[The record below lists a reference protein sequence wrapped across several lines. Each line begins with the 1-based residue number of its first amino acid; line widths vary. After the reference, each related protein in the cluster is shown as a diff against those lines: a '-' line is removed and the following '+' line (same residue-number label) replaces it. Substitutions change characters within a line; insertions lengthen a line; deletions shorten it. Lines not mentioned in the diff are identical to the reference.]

1 MKTMKKFQILALLLV
16 VAAALSTACQRS
28 LDREDSQ
35 SFDGEKGYVSLS
47 LNLPTVSGT
56 KLNDDFDD
64 GDEEEYE
71 VKEAIVAFFYGADE
85 ATAVCKYAISIEK
98 DGIFAGPADDNITS
112 TFVTGAVEVPAKEA
126 NENVYALAVLN
137 PISGLMSVTGEGDL
151 TLNGKSEDLMMTDFQ
166 VTLDASA
173 LAGHDNGFMMT
184 NAPVYDATDG
194 IVTLTPVTV
203 YTEKSHVENA
213 APDKI
218 YVERVEA
225 KVTLEVSK
233 DATDNT
239 LTVEDGTFDGA
250 TVKIDGWYLQNTNRK
265 YYPVRKTNVQW
276 LNAENYGAVEN
287 GSNRFVGTYLPQ
299 RIYWAEDHNYDEAV
313 TDENLASE
321 FNIVTDV
328 PASWNAVG
336 AHAYC
341 AENTTTAKIMN
352 KKQLTGVLISAT
364 YTPSGLVEGESFLIT
379 GQFNIVYS
387 EAEFEAWVLATLD
400 LPSGIVQIIA
410 EDGDAVTD
418 AGGLKGLLT
427 IDGNAPTDDQAAKLL
442 VAADNSIKYYKDG
455 VSYYYSSI
463 IRHFDNEQTPLE
475 ESVADVS
482 EYDENKHLGRYGVV
496 RNNWYQLTV
505 KSVSGPG
512 EPEIPE
518 IPDEPADARTSYIN
532 CEINVLSWAVREQEI
547 DL

>member
-1 MKTMKKFQILALLLV
+1 MKKFQFMALLL
-16 VAAALSTACQRS
+16 AAALSTACQRS

-35 SFDGEKGYVSLS
+35 FFDGEKGYVSLS

-56 KLNDDFDD
+56 KADEEFDD
-64 GDEEEYE
+64 GDASEYK
-71 VKEAIVAFFYGADE
+71 VNDAVIAFFYGADE
-85 ATAVCKYAISIEK
+85 ATAVCKYAISIDK
-98 DGIFAGPADDNITS
+98 ADGIFAYPADDNITS

-137 PISGLMSVTGEGDL
+137 PVNGLMSVNAEGDL
-151 TLNGKSEDLMMTDFQ
+151 TLNETSEDLNMADFQ
-166 VTLDASA
+166 EALDASA
-173 LAGHDNGFMMT
+173 LEGHANGFMMT

-233 DATDNT
+233 EATDNT
-239 LTVEDGTFDGA
+239 LTVDDGTFAGA

-265 YYPVRKTNVQW
+265 YYPVRKTNEQW
-276 LNAENYGAVEN
+276 LNAENYGTVGN
-287 GSNRFVGTYLPQ
+287 GNRFVGASLPQ
-299 RIYWAEDHNYDEAV
+299 RIYWAEDHNYNDAV
-313 TDENLASE
+313 SDENLASE

-336 AHAYC
+336 GHAYC
-341 AENTTTAKIMN
+341 AENTTTAKVMN
-352 KKQLTGVLISAT
+352 KKQLTGVLIRAT
-364 YTPSGLVEGESFLIT
+364 YTPSGLSEGESFLIT
-379 GQFNIVYS
+379 GQFNTVYS
-387 EAEFEAWVLATLD
+387 ETEFKEWVLTTLG
-400 LPSGIVQIIA
+400 LTSGTVEIIA

-418 AGGLKGLLT
+418 AGGLKGLIT
-427 IDGNAPTDDQAAKLL
+427 IDGSAPADDQAAKLL
-442 VAADNSIKYYKDG
+442 AAADNSIKYYQDG

-463 IRHFDNEQTPLE
+463 IRHFDDSQTPLKE
-475 ESVADVS
+475 GSVAEVS
-482 EYDENKHLGRYGVV
+482 EYDENDHLGRYGVV

-505 KSVSGPG
+505 NSVSGPG

-532 CEINVLSWAVREQEI
+532 CEINVLSWAVRDQGI

>member
-1 MKTMKKFQILALLLV
+1 MKKFQILALLLV

-56 KLNDDFDD
+56 KANDVFDD
-64 GDEEEYE
+64 GDESEYK
-71 VKEAIVAFFYGADE
+71 VNDAVIAFFYGADE

-98 DGIFAGPADDNITS
+98 DGIFADPADDNITS

-137 PISGLMSVTGEGDL
+137 PVNGLMSVNAEGDL
-151 TLNGKSEDLMMTDFQ
+151 TLNGNSEDLTMTVFQ
-166 VTLDASA
+166 EALNASA
-173 LAGHDNGFMMT
+173 LEGHANGFMMT

-203 YTEKSHVENA
+203 HTEKSHVANA
-213 APDKI
+213 DPDKI

-239 LTVEDGTFDGA
+239 LTVDDGTFAGA

-265 YYPVRKTNVQW
+265 YYPVRKTNEQW
-276 LNAENYGAVEN
+276 LNANNYGTV
-287 GSNRFVGTYLPQ
+287 GDDNRFVGASQ
-299 RIYWAEDHNYDEAV
+299 RIYWAEDHNYNDAVSDEK
-313 TDENLASE
+313 LASE
-321 FNIVTDV
+321 FNIVTDE

-336 AHAYC
+336 DRAYC
-341 AENTTTAKIMN
+341 AENTTTAKVMN
-352 KKQLTGVLISAT
+352 KKQLTGVLIRAT
-364 YTPSGLVEGESFLIT
+364 YTPSELSEGESFLIT
-379 GQFNIVYS
+379 GQFNTVYS
-387 EAEFEAWVLATLD
+387 ETEFKEWVLATLG
-400 LPSGIVQIIA
+400 LSGTVEIIA
-410 EDGDAVTD
+410 EDGTAVTD
-418 AGGLKGLLT
+418 AEGLKGLIT
-427 IDGNAPTDDQAAKLL
+427 IDGSAPTDTQAAELL
-442 VAADNSIKYYKDG
+442 AAADNSIKYYQEG

-463 IRHFDNEQTPLE
+463 IRHFNEDETPLAG
-475 ESVADVS
+475 SVADVN
-482 EYDENKHLGRYGVV
+482 EYNEYTHLGRYGVV

-505 KSVSGPG
+505 NSVSGPG
-512 EPEIPE
+512 EPEIPEIPE

-532 CEINVLSWAVREQEI
+532 CEINVLSWAVRDQEI

>member
-1 MKTMKKFQILALLLV
+1 MKKFQFMALLL
-16 VAAALSTACQRS
+16 AAALSTACQRS

-56 KLNDDFDD
+56 KADEEFDD
-64 GDEEEYE
+64 GDGSEYK
-71 VKEAIVAFFYGADE
+71 VNDAVIAFFYGAEE
-85 ATAVCKYAISIEK
+85 ATAVCKYAISIDK
-98 DGIFAGPADDNITS
+98 ADGIIADPADDNITS

-137 PISGLMSVTGEGDL
+137 PVNGLMSVNAEGDL
-151 TLNGKSEDLMMTDFQ
+151 TLNGNSENLTVAAFQ
-166 VTLDASA
+166 MALEASA
-173 LAGHDNGFMMT
+173 LASHANGFMMT

-239 LTVEDGTFDGA
+239 LTVDDGTFAGA

-265 YYPVRKTNVQW
+265 YYPVRKTNEQW
-276 LNAENYGAVEN
+276 LNAENYGTVGN
-287 GSNRFVGTYLPQ
+287 GNRFVGVVSHPQ
-299 RIYWAEDHNYDEAV
+299 RIYWAEDHNYNNAV
-313 TDENLASE
+313 SDENLASE

-336 AHAYC
+336 GHAYC

-352 KKQLTGVLISAT
+352 KKQLTGVLIRAT
-364 YTPSGLVEGESFLIT
+364 YTPSGLSKGESFLIT
-379 GQFNIVYS
+379 GQFNTVYS
-387 EAEFEAWVLATLD
+387 EADFKAWVLATLD
-400 LPSGIVQIIA
+400 LASGTVEIIA

-418 AGGLKGLLT
+418 AEGLKGLIT
-427 IDGNAPTDDQAAKLL
+427 IDGSAPEDDQAAKLL
-442 VAADNSIKYYKDG
+442 AAADNSIKYYLDG

-463 IRHFDNEQTPLE
+463 IRHFDNSQTPLKE
-475 ESVADVS
+475 GSVAEVS
-482 EYDENKHLGRYGVV
+482 EYDEYAHLGRYGVV

-505 KSVSGPG
+505 NSVSGPG

-532 CEINVLSWAVREQEI
+532 CEINVLSWAVRDQGI

>member
-1 MKTMKKFQILALLLV
+1 MKKFQFMALLL
-16 VAAALSTACQRS
+16 AAALSTACQRS

-56 KLNDDFDD
+56 KANDVFDD
-64 GDEEEYE
+64 GDESEYK
-71 VKEAIVAFFYGADE
+71 VNDAVIAFFYGADE

-98 DGIFAGPADDNITS
+98 ADDIFVDPADDNITS

-126 NENVYALAVLN
+126 NDNVYALAVLN
-137 PISGLMSVTGEGDL
+137 PVKGLMSVNAEGDL
-151 TLNGKSEDLMMTDFQ
+151 TLNGNSKDLTMTVFQ
-166 VTLDASA
+166 EALDASA
-173 LAGHDNGFMMT
+173 LEGHANSFMMT

-203 YTEKSHVENA
+203 HTEKSHVENA
-213 APDKI
+213 DPDKI

-239 LTVEDGTFDGA
+239 LTVDDGTFAGA

-265 YYPVRKTNVQW
+265 YYPVRKTNEQW
-276 LNAENYGAVEN
+276 LADNYGTVEN
-287 GSNRFVGTYLPQ
+287 GKNRFVGAPHPQ
-299 RIYWAEDHNYDEAV
+299 RIYWAEDHNYNDAVSDEK
-313 TDENLASE
+313 LASE
-321 FNIVTDV
+321 FNIVTDE

-336 AHAYC
+336 GRAYC
-341 AENTTTAKIMN
+341 AENTTTAKVMN
-352 KKQLTGVLISAT
+352 KKQLTGVLIRAT
-364 YTPSGLVEGESFLIT
+364 YTPSGLSEGESFLIT
-379 GQFNIVYS
+379 GQFNTVYS
-387 EAEFEAWVLATLD
+387 EEEFKAWVLATLG
-400 LPSGIVQIIA
+400 LASETVEIIA

-418 AGGLKGLLT
+418 AEGLKGLIT
-427 IDGNAPTDDQAAKLL
+427 IDGSAPTDTQAAELL
-442 VAADNSIKYYKDG
+442 AAADNSIKYYQEG

-463 IRHFDNEQTPLE
+463 IRHFNEDETPLAG
-475 ESVADVS
+475 SVADVN
-482 EYDENKHLGRYGVV
+482 EYNEYTHLGRYGVV

-505 KSVSGPG
+505 NSVSGPG

-532 CEINVLSWAVREQEI
+532 CEINVLSWAVRDQEI

>member
-1 MKTMKKFQILALLLV
+1 MKKFQFMALLL
-16 VAAALSTACQRS
+16 AAALSTACQRS

-56 KLNDDFDD
+56 KADEEFDD
-64 GDEEEYE
+64 GDASEYK
-71 VKEAIVAFFYGADE
+71 VNDAVIAFFYGADE
-85 ATAVCKYAISIEK
+85 ATAVCKYAISIDK
-98 DGIFAGPADDNITS
+98 ADGIFAYPADDNITS

-137 PISGLMSVTGEGDL
+137 PVNGLMSVNAEGDL
-151 TLNGKSEDLMMTDFQ
+151 TLNETSEDLNMADFQ
-166 VTLDASA
+166 EALDASA
-173 LAGHDNGFMMT
+173 LEGHANGFMMT

-233 DATDNT
+233 EATDNT
-239 LTVEDGTFDGA
+239 LTVDDGTFAGA

-265 YYPVRKTNVQW
+265 YYPVRKTNEQW
-276 LNAENYGAVEN
+276 LNAENYGTVGN
-287 GSNRFVGTYLPQ
+287 GNRFVGASLPQ
-299 RIYWAEDHNYDEAV
+299 RIYWAEDHNYNDAV
-313 TDENLASE
+313 SDENLASE

-336 AHAYC
+336 GHAYC
-341 AENTTTAKIMN
+341 AENTTIAKVMN
-352 KKQLTGVLISAT
+352 KKQLTGVLIRAT
-364 YTPSGLVEGESFLIT
+364 YTPSELSEGESFLIT
-379 GQFNIVYS
+379 GQFNTVYS
-387 EAEFEAWVLATLD
+387 ETEFKAWVLATLGIA
-400 LPSGIVQIIA
+400 SGTVEIIA

-418 AGGLKGLLT
+418 AEGLKGLIT
-427 IDGNAPTDDQAAKLL
+427 IDGSAPTDEDAAKLL
-442 VAADNSIKYYKDG
+442 AAADNSIKYYKEG

-463 IRHFDNEQTPLE
+463 IRHFDESQTPLKE
-475 ESVADVS
+475 GSVAEVG
-482 EYDENKHLGRYGVV
+482 EYDEYDHLGRYGVV

-505 KSVSGPG
+505 NSVSGPG

-532 CEINVLSWAVREQEI
+532 CEINVLSWAVRDQGI

>member
-1 MKTMKKFQILALLLV
+1 MKKFQFMALLL
-16 VAAALSTACQRS
+16 AAALSTACQRS

-56 KLNDDFDD
+56 KANDEFND
-64 GDEEEYE
+64 GDESEYE
-71 VKEAIVAFFYGADE
+71 VNDAVIAFFYGADE
-85 ATAVCKYAISIEK
+85 ATAVCKYAISIDK
-98 DGIFAGPADDNITS
+98 ADGIFAEPAHDNITS

-126 NENVYALAVLN
+126 NEKVYALAVLN
-137 PISGLMSVTGEGDL
+137 PVDDLMLVNAEGDL
-151 TLNGKSEDLMMTDFQ
+151 TLNGNSEDLTMAAFQ
-166 VTLDASA
+166 EALDASA
-173 LAGHDNGFMMT
+173 LAGHANGFMMT

-239 LTVEDGTFDGA
+239 LTVDDGTFAGA
-250 TVKIDGWYLQNTNRK
+250 TVKIDGWYLQNTNK
-265 YYPVRKTNVQW
+265 QYYPVRKTDVQW
-276 LNAENYGAVEN
+276 LNADNYGAVEN
-287 GSNRFVGTYLPQ
+287 GNNRFVGASLPQ
-299 RIYWAEDHNYDEAV
+299 RIYWAEDHNYNDAV
-313 TDENLASE
+313 SDANLASE
-321 FNIVTDV
+321 FNIVTDE
-328 PASWNAVG
+328 PASWNAVSD
-336 AHAYC
+336 HAYC
-341 AENTTTAKIMN
+341 AENTTIAKAMN
-352 KKQLTGVLISAT
+352 KKQLTGVLIRAT
-364 YTPSGLVEGESFLIT
+364 YTPSGLNPGESFLIT
-379 GQFNIVYS
+379 GQFNTVYS
-387 EAEFEAWVLATLD
+387 ETEFKAWVLATVGLT
-400 LPSGIVQIIA
+400 SGTVEIIA

-418 AGGLKGLLT
+418 AEGLKGLIT
-427 IDGNAPTDDQAAKLL
+427 IDGTAPTDYQAAKLL
-442 VAADNSIKYYKDG
+442 DAADNSIKYYQDG

-463 IRHFDNEQTPLE
+463 IRHFGNEQTPLTDG
-475 ESVADVS
+475 SVSDEG
-482 EYDENKHLGRYGVV
+482 EYDEHKHLGRYGVV

-505 KSVSGPG
+505 NSVSGPG

-532 CEINVLSWAVREQEI
+532 CEINVLSWAVRDQVI

>member
-56 KLNDDFDD
+56 KDNDVFDD
-64 GDEEEYE
+64 GDVTEYN
-71 VKEAIVAFFYGADE
+71 VNDAIIAFFYGADE
-85 ATAVCKYAISIEK
+85 ANAVCRYAISIKEA
-98 DGIFAGPADDNITS
+98 DGIFADPADDNITS
-112 TFVTGAVEVPAKEA
+112 TFVTGAVEVPAKKA
-126 NENVYALAVLN
+126 NDNVYALAVLN
-137 PISGLMSVTGEGDL
+137 PISDLMSVNAENDL
-151 TLNGKSEDLMMTDFQ
+151 TLNGNSEDLTMADFQ
-166 VTLDASA
+166 MTFDASA
-173 LAGHDNGFMMT
+173 LAAHANGFMMT

-233 DATDNT
+233 ADNT
-239 LTVEDGTFDGA
+239 LTVEDGTFDGDK
-250 TVKIDGWYLQNTNRK
+250 VKIDGWYLQNTNRK
-265 YYPVRKTNVQW
+265 YYPVRKTDAQW
-276 LNAENYGAVEN
+276 LNANYGTV
-287 GSNRFVGTYLPQ
+287 GSDNRFVGVFLPQ

-313 TDENLASE
+313 PDENLASE

-328 PASWNAVG
+328 PTSWNAVG
-336 AHAYC
+336 GHAYC
-341 AENTTTAKIMN
+341 AENTTTATMMN

-364 YTPSGLVEGESFLIT
+364 YTPSGLGERESFFIT
-379 GQFNIVYS
+379 GQFNTVYS
-387 EAEFEAWVLATLD
+387 EAEFEAWVLATLG
-400 LPSGIVQIIA
+400 LTSGTVKIIA

-418 AGGLKGLLT
+418 AEGLKDLLT
-427 IDGNAPTDDQAAKLL
+427 IDGADLLDEQAATLL

-463 IRHFDNEQTPLE
+463 IRHFDNEQTPLA

-482 EYDENKHLGRYGVV
+482 EYNENEHLGRYGVV

-505 KSVSGPG
+505 ESVSGPG

-532 CEINVLSWAVREQEI
+532 CEINVLSWAVREQVI

>member
-1 MKTMKKFQILALLLV
+1 MKKFQILALLLV

-56 KLNDDFDD
+56 KANDEFND
-64 GDEEEYE
+64 GVEAEYE
-71 VKEAIVAFFYGADE
+71 VNDAIIAFFYGADE
-85 ATAVCKYAISIEK
+85 AAAVCKYAISIDK
-98 DGIFAGPADDNITS
+98 ADGIFADPADDNITS

-137 PISGLMSVTGEGDL
+137 PISDLMSVNAEGDL
-151 TLNGKSEDLMMTDFQ
+151 TLNGNSEDLTMADFQ
-166 VTLDASA
+166 MTFDASA
-173 LAGHDNGFMMT
+173 LAAHANGFMMT

-239 LTVEDGTFDGA
+239 LTVKDGTFAGA
-250 TVKIDGWYLQNTNRK
+250 TVKIDGWYLQNTNK
-265 YYPVRKTNVQW
+265 EYYPVRKTDVKW
-276 LNAENYGAVEN
+276 LNAENYGAV
-287 GSNRFVGTYLPQ
+287 GSGNRFVGGSHPQ

-313 TDENLASE
+313 PDENLASE
-321 FNIVTDV
+321 FNIVTVV
-328 PASWNAVG
+328 PASWNTVG
-336 AHAYC
+336 DHAYC
-341 AENTTTAKIMN
+341 AENTTTATMMN

-364 YTPSGLVEGESFLIT
+364 YTPSGLGEEKSFFIT
-379 GQFNIVYS
+379 GQFNTVYS
-387 EAEFEAWVLATLD
+387 EEEFKAWVRATLG
-400 LPSGIVQIIA
+400 LTSATVEISA
-410 EDGDAVTD
+410 EGGDAVTD
-418 AGGLKGLLT
+418 AEGLKGLLT
-427 IDGNAPTDDQAAKLL
+427 IDGADPTDEQAAKLFTD
-442 VAADNSIKYYKDG
+442 ADNSIKYYKNG

-463 IRHFDNEQTPLE
+463 IRHFDNEQTPLA

-482 EYDENKHLGRYGVV
+482 EYDENEHLGRYGVV

>member
-1 MKTMKKFQILALLLV
+1 MKKFQILALLLV

-56 KLNDDFDD
+56 KANDEFND
-64 GDEEEYE
+64 GVEAEYE
-71 VKEAIVAFFYGADE
+71 VNDAIIAFFYGADE
-85 ATAVCKYAISIEK
+85 AAAVCKYAISIDK
-98 DGIFAGPADDNITS
+98 ADGIFADPADDNITS

-137 PISGLMSVTGEGDL
+137 PISDLMSVNAEGDL
-151 TLNGKSEDLMMTDFQ
+151 TLNGNSEDLTMADFQ
-166 VTLDASA
+166 MTFDASA
-173 LAGHDNGFMMT
+173 LAAHANGFMMT
-184 NAPVYDATDG
+184 NAPVYDATTDG

-233 DATDNT
+233 DAADNT
-239 LTVEDGTFDGA
+239 LTVKDGTFDGDK
-250 TVKIDGWYLQNTNRK
+250 VKIDGWYLQNTNKK
-265 YYPVRKTNVQW
+265 YYPVRKTDAQW
-276 LNAENYGAVEN
+276 LNDENYGTV
-287 GSNRFVGTYLPQ
+287 GSGNRFVGVYLPQ
-299 RIYWAEDHNYDEAV
+299 RIYWAVDHNYDKAV
-313 TDENLASE
+313 PDENLASE

-336 AHAYC
+336 DRAYC
-341 AENTTTAKIMN
+341 AENTTTATMMN

-364 YTPSGLVEGESFLIT
+364 YTPSGLGEGDGFLIT
-379 GQFNIVYS
+379 GQFNTVYS
-387 EAEFEAWVLATLD
+387 VAEFQAWVLATLG
-400 LPSGIVQIIA
+400 LTSGTVEIIA
-410 EDGDAVTD
+410 EGGDAVTD
-418 AGGLKGLLT
+418 AQGLKGLLT
-427 IDGNAPTDDQAAKLL
+427 IDGNAPSDEQAAQLL
-442 VAADNSIKYYKDG
+442 AAADHSIKYYKNG

-463 IRHFDNEQTPLE
+463 IRHFDNEQTPLA

-482 EYDENKHLGRYGVV
+482 EYNENKHLGRYGVV

>member
-1 MKTMKKFQILALLLV
+1 MKKFQFMALLL
-16 VAAALSTACQRS
+16 AAALSTACQRS

-56 KLNDDFDD
+56 KANDEFND
-64 GDEEEYE
+64 GDESEYK
-71 VKEAIVAFFYGADE
+71 VNDAVIAFFYGADE
-85 ATAVCKYAISIEK
+85 ATAVCKYAISIDK
-98 DGIFAGPADDNITS
+98 ADGIFAEPAGDDITS

-137 PISGLMSVTGEGDL
+137 RVNGLMSVNAEGDL
-151 TLNGKSEDLMMTDFQ
+151 TLNGKSEDLTMAAFQ
-166 VTLDASA
+166 EALDASA
-173 LAGHDNGFMMT
+173 LAGHANGFMMT

-213 APDKI
+213 DPDKI

-239 LTVEDGTFDGA
+239 LTVDDGTFADA
-250 TVKIDGWYLQNTNRK
+250 TVKIDGWYLQNTNK
-265 YYPVRKTNVQW
+265 QYYPVRKTDVQW
-276 LNAENYGAVEN
+276 LNADNYGAVEN
-287 GSNRFVGTYLPQ
+287 GNNRFVGASLPQ
-299 RIYWAEDHNYDEAV
+299 RIYWAEDHNYNDAV
-313 TDENLASE
+313 SDANLASE
-321 FNIVTDV
+321 FNIVTDE
-328 PASWNAVG
+328 PASWNAVSD
-336 AHAYC
+336 HAYC
-341 AENTTTAKIMN
+341 AENTTISKAMN
-352 KKQLTGVLISAT
+352 KKQLTGVLIRAT
-364 YTPSGLVEGESFLIT
+364 YTPSGLSAGESFLIT
-379 GQFNIVYS
+379 GQFNTVYS
-387 EAEFEAWVLATLD
+387 ETEFKAWVLATVGHT
-400 LPSGIVQIIA
+400 SGTVEIIA

-418 AGGLKGLLT
+418 AEGLKGLIT
-427 IDGNAPTDDQAAKLL
+427 IDGTAPTDDQAAKLL
-442 VAADNSIKYYKDG
+442 DAADNSIKYYQDG

-463 IRHFDNEQTPLE
+463 IRHFGNEQTPLTDG
-475 ESVADVS
+475 SVSDEG
-482 EYDENKHLGRYGVV
+482 EYDEHKHLGRYGVV

-505 KSVSGPG
+505 NSVSGPG

-532 CEINVLSWAVREQEI
+532 CEINVLSWAVRDQVI

>member
-1 MKTMKKFQILALLLV
+1 MKKFQFMALLL
-16 VAAALSTACQRS
+16 AAALSTACQRS

-56 KLNDDFDD
+56 KADEEFDD
-64 GDEEEYE
+64 GDGSEYK
-71 VKEAIVAFFYGADE
+71 VNDAVIAFFYGADE
-85 ATAVCKYAISIEK
+85 ATAVCKYAISIDK
-98 DGIFAGPADDNITS
+98 ADGIFAGPAGDNITS

-137 PISGLMSVTGEGDL
+137 PVDGLMSVNAEGDL
-151 TLNGKSEDLMMTDFQ
+151 TLNENSENLTMADFQ
-166 VTLDASA
+166 MALEASA
-173 LAGHDNGFMMT
+173 LAGHANGFMMT
-184 NAPVYDATDG
+184 NAPVYDATG

-225 KVTLEVSK
+225 KVTLKVSK

-239 LTVEDGTFDGA
+239 LTVGDGTFAGA

-265 YYPVRKTNVQW
+265 YYPVRKTNEQW
-276 LNAENYGAVEN
+276 LNAENYGTV
-287 GSNRFVGTYLPQ
+287 GSDNRFVGVVPLPQ
-299 RIYWAEDHNYDEAV
+299 RIYWAEDHNYNDAV
-313 TDENLASE
+313 SDENLASE

-336 AHAYC
+336 GRAYC
-341 AENTTTAKIMN
+341 AENTTTAKVMN
-352 KKQLTGVLISAT
+352 KKQLTGVLIRAT
-364 YTPSGLVEGESFLIT
+364 YTPSGLSEGESFLIT
-379 GQFNIVYS
+379 GQFNTVYS
-387 EAEFEAWVLATLD
+387 EAEFKAWVLATLG
-400 LPSGIVQIIA
+400 LASETVEIIA

-418 AGGLKGLLT
+418 AEGLKGLIT
-427 IDGNAPTDDQAAKLL
+427 IDGSAPTDTQAAELL
-442 VAADNSIKYYKDG
+442 AAADNSIKYYQEG

-463 IRHFDNEQTPLE
+463 IRHFNEDETPLAG
-475 ESVADVS
+475 SVADVN
-482 EYDENKHLGRYGVV
+482 EYNEYTHLGRYGVV

-505 KSVSGPG
+505 NSVSGPG

-532 CEINVLSWAVREQEI
+532 CEINVLSWAVRDQEI

>member
-1 MKTMKKFQILALLLV
+1 MKKFQFMALLL
-16 VAAALSTACQRS
+16 AAALSTACQRS

-56 KLNDDFDD
+56 KANDEFDD
-64 GDEEEYE
+64 GDESEYN
-71 VKEAIVAFFYGADE
+71 VNYAVIAFFYGADE
-85 ATAVCKYAISIEK
+85 ATAVCKYAISIDK
-98 DGIFAGPADDNITS
+98 ADGIFANPADDNITS
-112 TFVTGAVEVPAKEA
+112 TFVTGAVEVPAKGA

-137 PISGLMSVTGEGDL
+137 PVNDLMSVNAEGDL
-151 TLNGKSEDLMMTDFQ
+151 TLNGNSENLRMTDFQ
-166 VTLDASA
+166 EALDASA
-173 LAGHDNGFMMT
+173 LEGQANSFMMT

-203 YTEKSHVENA
+203 HTEKSHVENA
-213 APDKI
+213 DPDKI

-233 DATDNT
+233 DAIDNT
-239 LTVEDGTFDGA
+239 LTVEDGTFADA
-250 TVKIDGWYLQNTNRK
+250 KVKIDGWYLQNTNRK
-265 YYPVRKTNVQW
+265 YYPVRKTNEQW
-276 LNAENYGAVEN
+276 LNADNYGTV
-287 GSNRFVGTYLPQ
+287 GDDNRFVGAFLPQ
-299 RIYWAEDHNYDEAV
+299 RIYWAEDHNYSDAV
-313 TDENLASE
+313 SDENLASE

-336 AHAYC
+336 GHAYC

-364 YTPSGLVEGESFLIT
+364 YTPSGLGEGESFFIT
-379 GQFNIVYS
+379 GQFNTVYS
-387 EAEFEAWVLATLD
+387 ETKFKAWVLATLG
-400 LPSGIVQIIA
+400 LLSGTVEIIA

-418 AGGLKGLLT
+418 AEGLKGLLT
-427 IDGNAPTDDQAAKLL
+427 IDDAAPTDEQAAKLL
-442 VAADNSIKYYKDG
+442 TAADNSIKYYKDG

-463 IRHFDNEQTPLE
+463 IRHFDESQTPLTG
-475 ESVADVS
+475 SVADVN
-482 EYDENKHLGRYGVV
+482 EYDENNHLGRYGVV

-505 KSVSGPG
+505 ESVSGPG

-532 CEINVLSWAVREQEI
+532 CEINVLSWAVRKQVI

>member
-1 MKTMKKFQILALLLV
+1 MKKFQFMALLL
-16 VAAALSTACQRS
+16 AAALSTACQRS

-56 KLNDDFDD
+56 KADEEFND
-64 GDEEEYE
+64 GDESEYK
-71 VKEAIVAFFYGADE
+71 VNDAVIAFFYGADE
-85 ATAVCKYAISIEK
+85 ATAVCKYAISIDK
-98 DGIFAGPADDNITS
+98 ADGIFAGPADDNITS
-112 TFVTGAVEVPAKEA
+112 TFVTDAVEVPAKEA

-137 PISGLMSVTGEGDL
+137 PVDGLMSVNAEGDL
-151 TLNGKSEDLMMTDFQ
+151 TLNENSENLTMADFQ
-166 VTLDASA
+166 MALEAST
-173 LAGHDNGFMMT
+173 LAGHANGFMMT
-184 NAPVYDATDG
+184 NAPVYDATDR

-225 KVTLEVSK
+225 KVTLKVSK

-239 LTVEDGTFDGA
+239 LTVDDGTFTGA

-265 YYPVRKTNVQW
+265 YYPVRKTNEQW
-276 LNAENYGAVEN
+276 LNAENYGTV
-287 GSNRFVGTYLPQ
+287 GSDNRFVGVVSLPQ
-299 RIYWAEDHNYDEAV
+299 RIYWAEDHNYNDAV
-313 TDENLASE
+313 SDENLASE
-321 FNIVTDV
+321 FNIVTDE

-336 AHAYC
+336 DHAYC
-341 AENTTTAKIMN
+341 AENTTIAKAMN
-352 KKQLTGVLISAT
+352 KKQLTGVLIRAT
-364 YTPSGLVEGESFLIT
+364 YTPSGFNAGESFLIT
-379 GQFNIVYS
+379 GQFNTVYS
-387 EAEFEAWVLATLD
+387 ETEFKAWVQATLG
-400 LPSGIVQIIA
+400 LASGTVEIIA

-418 AGGLKGLLT
+418 AEGLKDLIT
-427 IDGNAPTDDQAAKLL
+427 INGRVPADDQAAKLL
-442 VAADNSIKYYKDG
+442 AAADNSIKYYQDG

-463 IRHFDNEQTPLE
+463 IRHFNDEQTPLNGG
-475 ESVADVS
+475 SVAEVG
-482 EYDENKHLGRYGVV
+482 EYDENDHLGRYGVV

-505 KSVSGPG
+505 NSVSGPG

-532 CEINVLSWAVREQEI
+532 CEINVLSWAVRDQGI

>member
-1 MKTMKKFQILALLLV
+1 MKKFQFMALLL
-16 VAAALSTACQRS
+16 AAALSTACQRS

-56 KLNDDFDD
+56 KADEEFDD
-64 GDEEEYE
+64 GDGSEYK
-71 VKEAIVAFFYGADE
+71 VNDAVIAFFYGADE
-85 ATAVCKYAISIEK
+85 ATAVCKYAISIDK
-98 DGIFAGPADDNITS
+98 ADGILADPADDNITS

-137 PISGLMSVTGEGDL
+137 PISGLMSVNAEGDL
-151 TLNGKSEDLMMTDFQ
+151 TLNGNSKDLTMADFQ
-166 VTLDASA
+166 MALDASA
-173 LAGHDNGFMMT
+173 LAGHANGFMMT

-225 KVTLEVSK
+225 KVTLEVK
-233 DATDNT
+233 ATDNT
-239 LTVEDGTFDGA
+239 LTVDDGTFAGA

-265 YYPVRKTNVQW
+265 YYPVRKTNEQW
-276 LNAENYGAVEN
+276 LNAENYGTVGN
-287 GSNRFVGTYLPQ
+287 GNRFVGASLPQ
-299 RIYWAEDHNYDEAV
+299 RIYWAEDHNYNDAV

-336 AHAYC
+336 GHAYC
-341 AENTTTAKIMN
+341 AENTTTAKVMN
-352 KKQLTGVLISAT
+352 KKQLTGVLIRAT
-364 YTPSGLVEGESFLIT
+364 YTPSGLSEGESFLIT
-379 GQFNIVYS
+379 GQFNTVYS
-387 EAEFEAWVLATLD
+387 ETEFKAWVLATLG
-400 LPSGIVQIIA
+400 LASGTVEIIA
-410 EDGDAVTD
+410 KDGDAVTD
-418 AGGLKGLLT
+418 EEGLKGLIT
-427 IDGNAPTDDQAAKLL
+427 IGGAAPSDDQAAKLL
-442 VAADNSIKYYKDG
+442 AAADNSIKYYLDG

-463 IRHFDNEQTPLE
+463 IRHFDDSQTPLKE
-475 ESVADVS
+475 GSVAEVS
-482 EYDENKHLGRYGVV
+482 EYDEYAHLGRYGVV

-505 KSVSGPG
+505 NSVSGPG

-532 CEINVLSWAVREQEI
+532 CEINVLSWAVRDQGI

>member
-1 MKTMKKFQILALLLV
+1 MKKFQFMALLL
-16 VAAALSTACQRS
+16 AAALSTACQRS

-56 KLNDDFDD
+56 KADEEFDD
-64 GDEEEYE
+64 GDGSEYK
-71 VKEAIVAFFYGADE
+71 VNDAVIAFFYGADE
-85 ATAVCKYAISIEK
+85 ATAVCKYAISIDK
-98 DGIFAGPADDNITS
+98 ADGILADPADDNITS

-137 PISGLMSVTGEGDL
+137 PVDDLMSVNAEGDL
-151 TLNGKSEDLMMTDFQ
+151 TLNGNSEDLTMADFQ
-166 VTLDASA
+166 MAIDASA
-173 LAGHDNGFMMT
+173 LAGHANGFMMT

-225 KVTLEVSK
+225 KVTLEVK
-233 DATDNT
+233 ATDNT
-239 LTVEDGTFDGA
+239 LTVDDGTFAGA

-265 YYPVRKTNVQW
+265 YYPVRKTNEQW
-276 LNAENYGAVEN
+276 LNAENYGTVGN
-287 GSNRFVGTYLPQ
+287 GNRFVGASLPQ
-299 RIYWAEDHNYDEAV
+299 RIYWAEDHNYNDAV

-336 AHAYC
+336 GHAYC
-341 AENTTTAKIMN
+341 AENTTTAKVMN
-352 KKQLTGVLISAT
+352 KKQLTGVLIRAT
-364 YTPSGLVEGESFLIT
+364 YTPSGLSEGESFLIT
-379 GQFNIVYS
+379 GQFNTVYS
-387 EAEFEAWVLATLD
+387 ETEFKAWVLATLG
-400 LPSGIVQIIA
+400 LASGTVEIIA
-410 EDGDAVTD
+410 KDGDAVTD
-418 AGGLKGLLT
+418 EEGLKGLIT
-427 IDGNAPTDDQAAKLL
+427 IGGAAPSDDQAAKLL
-442 VAADNSIKYYKDG
+442 AAADNSIKYYLDG

-463 IRHFDNEQTPLE
+463 IRHFDDSQTPLKE
-475 ESVADVS
+475 GSVAEVS
-482 EYDENKHLGRYGVV
+482 EYDEYAHLGRYGVV

-505 KSVSGPG
+505 NSVSGPG

-532 CEINVLSWAVREQEI
+532 CEINVLSWAVRDQGI

>member
-56 KLNDDFDD
+56 KDNDVFDD
-64 GDEEEYE
+64 GVEAEYE
-71 VKEAIVAFFYGADE
+71 VNDAIIAFFYGADE
-85 ATAVCKYAISIEK
+85 ATAVCKYAIAIDK
-98 DGIFAGPADDNITS
+98 ADGIFADPADDNITS

-137 PISGLMSVTGEGDL
+137 PISLMSVAEGVL
-151 TLNGKSEDLMMTDFQ
+151 TLNGKSENLQMTDFQ
-166 VTLDASA
+166 MTLDASD
-173 LAGHDNGFMMT
+173 LAGHANGFMMT
-184 NAPVYDATDG
+184 NAPVYYATDG

-203 YTEKSHVENA
+203 YTEKSHVDNA

-225 KVTLEVSK
+225 KVTLEVRK
-233 DATDNT
+233 DAADNT
-239 LTVEDGTFDGA
+239 LTVEDGTFADDK
-250 TVKIDGWYLQNTNRK
+250 VKIDGWYLQNTNRK
-265 YYPVRKTNVQW
+265 YYPVRKTDAQW
-276 LNAENYGAVEN
+276 LNANYGTV
-287 GSNRFVGTYLPQ
+287 GSDNRFVGVFLPQ
-299 RIYWAEDHNYDEAV
+299 RIYWAVDDNYDAAV
-313 TDENLASE
+313 SDPNLASE

-328 PASWNAVG
+328 PAPWNTVG
-336 AHAYC
+336 GHAYC
-341 AENTTTAKIMN
+341 AENTTTATMMN

-364 YTPSGLVEGESFLIT
+364 YTPSGLGEGESFLIT
-379 GQFNIVYS
+379 GQFNTVYS
-387 EAEFEAWVLATLD
+387 ETKFKEWVLATLG
-400 LPSGIVQIIA
+400 LASETVEIIA
-410 EDGDAVTD
+410 GNGDAVTD
-418 AGGLKGLLT
+418 AEGLKGLIT
-427 IDGNAPTDDQAAKLL
+427 IDGNAPSDEDAAKLL
-442 VAADNSIKYYKDG
+442 AAADNSIKYYKDG

-463 IRHFDNEQTPLE
+463 IRHFDDEQTPLE

-505 KSVSGPG
+505 ESVSGPG

-532 CEINVLSWAVREQEI
+532 CEINVLSWAVRKQEI

>member
-1 MKTMKKFQILALLLV
+1 MKKFQFMALLL
-16 VAAALSTACQRS
+16 AAALSTACQRS

-56 KLNDDFDD
+56 KANDEFND
-64 GDEEEYE
+64 GDESEYE
-71 VKEAIVAFFYGADE
+71 VNDAVIAFFYGADE
-85 ATAVCKYAISIEK
+85 ATAVCKYAISIDK
-98 DGIFAGPADDNITS
+98 ADGIFAEPAHDNITS

-126 NENVYALAVLN
+126 NEKVYALAVLN
-137 PISGLMSVTGEGDL
+137 RVNGLMSVNAEGDL
-151 TLNGKSEDLMMTDFQ
+151 MLNGNSEDLTMAAFQ
-166 VTLDASA
+166 KALDAST
-173 LAGHDNGFMMT
+173 LEGHANGFMMT
-184 NAPVYDATDG
+184 NAPVYDATDV

-225 KVTLEVSK
+225 KVTLKVSK

-239 LTVEDGTFDGA
+239 LTVDDGTFTGA

-265 YYPVRKTNVQW
+265 YYPVRKTNEQW
-276 LNAENYGAVEN
+276 LNAENYGTV
-287 GSNRFVGTYLPQ
+287 GSDNRFVGVVSLPQ
-299 RIYWAEDHNYDEAV
+299 RIYWAEDHNYNDAV
-313 TDENLASE
+313 SDENLASE
-321 FNIVTDV
+321 FNIVTDE

-336 AHAYC
+336 CHAYC
-341 AENTTTAKIMN
+341 AENTTAAKVMN
-352 KKQLTGVLISAT
+352 KKQLTGVLIRAT
-364 YTPSGLVEGESFLIT
+364 YTPSGFNAGESFLIT
-379 GQFNIVYS
+379 GQFNTVYS
-387 EAEFEAWVLATLD
+387 ETEFKAWVLATVGLA
-400 LPSGIVQIIA
+400 SGTVEIIA

-418 AGGLKGLLT
+418 AEGLKGLIT
-427 IDGNAPTDDQAAKLL
+427 INGSAPTDDQAAKLL
-442 VAADNSIKYYKDG
+442 DAADNSIKYYQEG

-463 IRHFDNEQTPLE
+463 IRHFGNEQTPLTDG
-475 ESVADVS
+475 SVSDEG
-482 EYDENKHLGRYGVV
+482 EYDEHKHLGRYGVV

-505 KSVSGPG
+505 NSVSGPG

-532 CEINVLSWAVREQEI
+532 CEINVLSWAVRDQVI

>member
-1 MKTMKKFQILALLLV
+1 MKKFQFMALLL
-16 VAAALSTACQRS
+16 AAALSTACQRS

-56 KLNDDFDD
+56 KANDEFDD
-64 GDEEEYE
+64 GDESEYK
-71 VKEAIVAFFYGADE
+71 VNDAVIAFFYGADE
-85 ATAVCKYAISIEK
+85 ATAVCKYAISIDK
-98 DGIFAGPADDNITS
+98 ADGIFAEPAGDDITS
-112 TFVTGAVEVPAKEA
+112 TYATGAVEVPAKEA

-137 PISGLMSVTGEGDL
+137 PVNDLMSVNAEGDL
-151 TLNGKSEDLMMTDFQ
+151 TLNGNSENLTMTVFQ
-166 VTLDASA
+166 EALDVSA
-173 LAGHDNGFMMT
+173 LEGHANSFMMT

-203 YTEKSHVENA
+203 HTEKSHVENA
-213 APDKI
+213 DPDKI

-239 LTVEDGTFDGA
+239 LTVDDGTFADA

-276 LNAENYGAVEN
+276 LNAENYGAVGED
-287 GSNRFVGTYLPQ
+287 NRFVGASLPK
-299 RIYWAEDHNYDEAV
+299 RIYWAEDHNYNDAVSDEK
-313 TDENLASE
+313 LASE
-321 FNIVTDV
+321 FNIVTDE

-336 AHAYC
+336 GRAYC
-341 AENTTTAKIMN
+341 AENTTTAKVMN
-352 KKQLTGVLISAT
+352 KKQLTGVLIRAT
-364 YTPSGLVEGESFLIT
+364 YTPSGLREGESFLIT
-379 GQFNIVYS
+379 GQFNTVYS
-387 EAEFEAWVLATLD
+387 ETEFKEWVLATLG
-400 LPSGIVQIIA
+400 LSGTVEIIA
-410 EDGDAVTD
+410 EDGAAVTD
-418 AGGLKGLLT
+418 AEGLKGLIR
-427 IDGNAPTDDQAAKLL
+427 IDGSAPTDEDADKLL
-442 VAADNSIKYYKDG
+442 VAADNSIKYYQDG

-463 IRHFDNEQTPLE
+463 IRHFDNGQTPLK
-475 ESVADVS
+475 DGGVS
-482 EYDENKHLGRYGVV
+482 DEGEYDEYKHLGRYGVV

-505 KSVSGPG
+505 NSVSGPG

-532 CEINVLSWAVREQEI
+532 CEINVLSWAVRKQEI

>member
-1 MKTMKKFQILALLLV
+1 MKKFQFMALLL
-16 VAAALSTACQRS
+16 AAALSTACQRS

-56 KLNDDFDD
+56 KANDEFND
-64 GDEEEYE
+64 GDESEYK
-71 VKEAIVAFFYGADE
+71 VNNAVIAFFYGADE
-85 ATAVCKYAISIEK
+85 ATAVCKYAISIDK
-98 DGIFAGPADDNITS
+98 ADGIFAEPAHDNITS

-137 PISGLMSVTGEGDL
+137 RVNGLMSVNAEGDL
-151 TLNGKSEDLMMTDFQ
+151 MLNGNSEDLTMAAFQ
-166 VTLDASA
+166 EALDASA
-173 LAGHDNGFMMT
+173 LAGHANGFMMT
-184 NAPVYDATDG
+184 NAPVYDATDV

-239 LTVEDGTFDGA
+239 LTVDDGTFAGA

-265 YYPVRKTNVQW
+265 YYPVRKTNEQW
-276 LNAENYGAVEN
+276 LNAENYGKV
-287 GSNRFVGTYLPQ
+287 GSDNRFVGVVSLPQ
-299 RIYWAEDHNYDEAV
+299 RIYWAEDHNYNDAV
-313 TDENLASE
+313 SDENLASE
-321 FNIVTDV
+321 FNIVTDE

-336 AHAYC
+336 CHAYC
-341 AENTTTAKIMN
+341 AENTTAAKVMN
-352 KKQLTGVLISAT
+352 KKQLTGVLIRAT
-364 YTPSGLVEGESFLIT
+364 YTPSGFNAGDSFLIT
-379 GQFNIVYS
+379 GQFNTVYS
-387 EAEFEAWVLATLD
+387 ETEFKAWVLATVGLA
-400 LPSGIVQIIA
+400 SGTVEIIA

-418 AGGLKGLLT
+418 AEGLKGLIT
-427 IDGNAPTDDQAAKLL
+427 INGSVPTDDQAAKLL
-442 VAADNSIKYYKDG
+442 DAADNSIKYYQEG

-463 IRHFDNEQTPLE
+463 IRHFDDDETPLTDG
-475 ESVADVS
+475 SVADVNEYS
-482 EYDENKHLGRYGVV
+482 EYIHLGRYGVV
-496 RNNWYQLTV
+496 RNNWYQLIV
-505 KSVSGPG
+505 NSVSGPG

-532 CEINVLSWAVREQEI
+532 CEINVLSWAVRDQVI

>member
-1 MKTMKKFQILALLLV
+1 MKKFQFMALLL
-16 VAAALSTACQRS
+16 AAALSTACQRS

-56 KLNDDFDD
+56 KANDEFND
-64 GDEEEYE
+64 GDESEYK
-71 VKEAIVAFFYGADE
+71 VNNAVIAFFYGADE
-85 ATAVCKYAISIEK
+85 ATAVCKYAISIDK
-98 DGIFAGPADDNITS
+98 ADGIFAEPAGDDITS

-137 PISGLMSVTGEGDL
+137 RVNGLMSVNAEGDL
-151 TLNGKSEDLMMTDFQ
+151 TLNGKSEDLTMAAFQ
-166 VTLDASA
+166 EALDASA
-173 LAGHDNGFMMT
+173 LAGHANGFMMT

-239 LTVEDGTFDGA
+239 LTVDDGTFTGA
-250 TVKIDGWYLQNTNRK
+250 TVKIDGWYLQNTNK
-265 YYPVRKTNVQW
+265 QYYPVRKTDVQW
-276 LNAENYGAVEN
+276 LNADNYGAVEN
-287 GSNRFVGTYLPQ
+287 GNNRFVGASLPQ
-299 RIYWAEDHNYDEAV
+299 RIYWAEDHNYNDAV
-313 TDENLASE
+313 SDANLASE
-321 FNIVTDV
+321 FNIVTDE
-328 PASWNAVG
+328 PASWNAVSG
-336 AHAYC
+336 HAYC
-341 AENTTTAKIMN
+341 AENTTAAKVMN
-352 KKQLTGVLISAT
+352 KKQLTGVLIRAT
-364 YTPSGLVEGESFLIT
+364 YTPSGFNAGESFLIT
-379 GQFNIVYS
+379 GQFNTVYS
-387 EAEFEAWVLATLD
+387 ETEFKAWVLATVGLA
-400 LPSGIVQIIA
+400 SGTVEIIA

-418 AGGLKGLLT
+418 AEGLKGLIT
-427 IDGNAPTDDQAAKLL
+427 IDGTAPTDDQAAKLL
-442 VAADNSIKYYKDG
+442 DAADNSIKYYQEG

-463 IRHFDNEQTPLE
+463 IRHFDDEQTPLNGG
-475 ESVADVS
+475 SVAEVG
-482 EYDENKHLGRYGVV
+482 EYDENDHLGRYGVV

-505 KSVSGPG
+505 NSVSGPG

-532 CEINVLSWAVREQEI
+532 CEINVLSWAVRDQVI

>member
-1 MKTMKKFQILALLLV
+1 MKKFQFMALLL
-16 VAAALSTACQRS
+16 AAALSTACQRS

-56 KLNDDFDD
+56 KANDEFDD
-64 GDEEEYE
+64 GDESEYK
-71 VKEAIVAFFYGADE
+71 VDNAYIAFFYGADE
-85 ATAVCKYAISIEK
+85 ATAVCKYAISIDK
-98 DGIFAGPADDNITS
+98 ADGIFAEPAGDNITS

-137 PISGLMSVTGEGDL
+137 PVDGLSVNAEGDL
-151 TLNGKSEDLMMTDFQ
+151 TLNGNSEDLTMADFQ
-166 VTLDASA
+166 MALDASA
-173 LAGHDNGFMMT
+173 LEGHANSFMMT

-203 YTEKSHVENA
+203 HTEKSHVENA

-239 LTVEDGTFDGA
+239 LTVEDGTFAGA

-265 YYPVRKTNVQW
+265 YYPVRKTNEQW
-276 LNAENYGAVEN
+276 LNADNYGTVGDN
-287 GSNRFVGTYLPQ
+287 NRFVGAFLPQ
-299 RIYWAEDHNYDEAV
+299 RIYWAEDHNYNDAVSDEK
-313 TDENLASE
+313 LASE
-321 FNIVTDV
+321 FNIVTDE

-336 AHAYC
+336 GRAYC
-341 AENTTTAKIMN
+341 AENTTIAKVMN
-352 KKQLTGVLISAT
+352 KKQLTGVLIRAT
-364 YTPSGLVEGESFLIT
+364 YTPSGLSKGESFLIT
-379 GQFNIVYS
+379 GQFNTVYS
-387 EAEFEAWVLATLD
+387 ETKFKEWVLATLGH
-400 LPSGIVQIIA
+400 PSGTVEIIA
-410 EDGDAVTD
+410 KDGAAVTD
-418 AGGLKGLLT
+418 AEGLKGLIT
-427 IDGNAPTDDQAAKLL
+427 INDSAPTDDEADKLL
-442 VAADNSIKYYKDG
+442 AAADNSIKYYQEG

-463 IRHFDNEQTPLE
+463 IRHFEDGQTPL
-475 ESVADVS
+475 ADGGVS
-482 EYDENKHLGRYGVV
+482 DEGEYDENKHLGRYGVV

-505 KSVSGPG
+505 NSVSGPG
-512 EPEIPE
+512 EPEIPG

-532 CEINVLSWAVREQEI
+532 CEINVLSWAVRKQEI

>member
-56 KLNDDFDD
+56 KDNDVFDD
-64 GDEEEYE
+64 GDVTEYN
-71 VKEAIVAFFYGADE
+71 VNEAIIAFFYGADE
-85 ATAVCKYAISIEK
+85 ATAVCEYAISIKEA
-98 DGIFAGPADDNITS
+98 DGIFADPADDNITS

-137 PISGLMSVTGEGDL
+137 PIRDLMSVNAEGDL
-151 TLNGKSEDLMMTDFQ
+151 TLNGRSEDWTMSAFQ
-166 VTLDASA
+166 MPLDASA
-173 LAGHDNGFMMT
+173 LTNHDKGFMMT

-239 LTVEDGTFDGA
+239 LTVKDGTFADDK
-250 TVKIDGWYLQNTNRK
+250 VKINGWYLQNTNKK
-265 YYPVRKTNVQW
+265 YYPVRKTDAQW
-276 LNAENYGAVEN
+276 LNANYGTV
-287 GSNRFVGTYLPQ
+287 GSDNRFVGVYLPQ

-313 TDENLASE
+313 LEENLASE

-336 AHAYC
+336 DRAYC
-341 AENTTTAKIMN
+341 AENTTTATMMN

-364 YTPSGLVEGESFLIT
+364 YTPSKLNEGESFFIT
-379 GQFNIVYS
+379 GQFNTVYS
-387 EAEFEAWVLATLD
+387 EAEFKEWVQNTLG
-400 LPSGIVQIIA
+400 LTSGTVEIIA
-410 EDGDAVTD
+410 KDGDAVTD
-418 AGGLKGLLT
+418 AEGLKDLLT
-427 IDGNAPTDDQAAKLL
+427 INGTALTDGQAAQLL
-442 VAADNSIKYYKDG
+442 VAADNSIKYYKNG

-463 IRHFDNEQTPLE
+463 IRHFDNEQTPLT

-482 EYDENKHLGRYGVV
+482 EYDEYKHLGRYGVV

-505 KSVSGPG
+505 ESVSGPG

-532 CEINVLSWAVREQEI
+532 CEINVLSWAVRKQEI